1 MCVFF
6 IVCAGTAD
14 KWEGVKYIFYKDL
27 DFKKERRRNGMFCLF
42 FFLLLHL
49 TKKVKQIG

>member
-27 DFKKERRRNGMFCLF
+27 DFLKKREETEWHVLFVF
-42 FFLLLHL
+42 FFFFF
-49 TKKVKQIG
+49 I